1 MNFWQS
7 PLIVRRVRFV
17 LILFVPVLLA
27 LLAGAALSFF
37 AAQHTRG
44 VQFQVSRELAADLSR
59 AAEATSITYELWE
72 VKQAV
77 NEALVR
83 ARKGEID
90 EAEAY
95 RMHVGIVEQVASLE
109 RRLTTVLI
117 DHDHILSVTE
127 IQAARQSFVDFKQF
141 VLMSTDLVAIDLSV
155 AAAKHAVA
163 AEHYGQFATVS
174 NRIGQAWT
182 QHALRRGGEAEQEL
196 VGFHQQLGAL
206 MLAFTVALALA
217 LAWLAVA
224 IWLARKLQH
233 VAGSLSQLAQGQEAD
248 DTTFAVVRQMAQSSR
263 SVLGELAQAVLAFH
277 AAKSESALSR
287 DALEAERSQLQ
298 ALVQGMPHMVWLK
311 DVHGVYQVCNG
322 RFLDFFHA
330 RREDVIGHRFR
341 DVEVN
346 EEVARKSDLDDQ
358 RASREGQ
365 LELAPSWYA
374 TGSGERRLVQITKT
388 AVRDARGELIGVLGV
403 GRDVTA
409 EHEVQQALREREELF
424 STIVNQS
431 PIGILLV
438 DHATLGFIN
447 FNQAASDA
455 LGYSREDFASLTLYD
470 IQATLTHQE
479 VDDIVVDILA
489 EGGREF
495 ENQRLTRHGEVRDF
509 WISMKPLVVHGKQCL
524 TALWVD
530 ITERKRTEREL
541 ARYRDELETLVAQRT
556 AKLEEASRELSVQ
569 SHALKQL
576 NEELNAVFDAATVG
590 IAVMKDR
597 RVVRCNRQMEV
608 IFGVP
613 PGGFMGVHG
622 DTLYADEAGRARA
635 AAAVRAEMREG
646 AGHQIETQLVRP
658 DGTVF
663 WARMRGARLDAEAGT
678 MLAIVEDITEEHR
691 AAEALH
697 QAKEVAESAN
707 RAKSSFLANMSHE
720 IRTPM
725 NAIIGLTHLMRR
737 DPLSPRQVQQ
747 LEKVS
752 GAAMHLLAIINDIL
766 DFSKIEAGKMT
777 LDPTDFQ
784 VEQMVGNVTALVTDK
799 VEAKGLELVVRLT
812 GVPPVLH
819 GDGVRLGQVL
829 VNFMSNA
836 VKFTEHGSVV
846 LSGRVTR
853 QEDETVWVRFEVR
866 DTGIGLT
873 DAQKARL
880 FAAFQQ
886 ADVSTT
892 RTYGGTGL
900 GLAITRRLADLMG
913 GEVGVESV
921 VGQGSTFWFEAP
933 FGVGVQSGQ
942 PTVNVLPPRTRVLV
956 VDDME
961 EARSLLV
968 DMLTDMG
975 ARADAV
981 DSGALALERVAAAD
995 SLGDPYQLV
1004 FTDWQMPGMNG
1015 TETYKGLYKLPI
1027 RLRPACIL
1035 VSGSSGCPSED
1046 LEDGGF
1052 SAFIPKPVMPALL
1065 HDAIMRS
1072 WGRAELLSVL
1082 SAAVG
1087 ELPRFEHGH
1096 RLLLAE
1102 DNALNQ
1108 EVAVSLLEDLGFVV
1122 EVVDDGAAAVQRC
1135 IEHGPYELILM
1146 DIQMPVMD
1154 GLEAARRIRALPAYA
1169 ETPILAMTA
1178 NAFAEDR
1185 AEALG
1190 VGMNDHIPKPVDPDQ
1205 LCRALATWLPSAVK
1219 VPLTSGGEGG
1229 HVKAVEVSDVV
1240 ATLPSEVATLQAQ
1253 LKAMPGLVLD
1263 VGLRSCRGNV
1273 QQLRKLL
1280 QRFASDHVDEVDK
1293 VRVDLA
1299 KQDWVTAERR
1309 AHTLK
1314 GVAGMLGWVDLQH
1327 QAQLVEKVL
1336 KQRGEDVQPALMAL
1350 PALASV
1356 LQEVV
1361 QATAALAPDAPVKE
1375 AVPLDLPALQAGLAQ
1390 LHRLLATDDLDAADV
1405 YEQVAPMLTGH
1416 LPTHAKALGVAI
1428 EQYDFALATQALDAL
1443 LASEAWRALQQ
1454 VAS

>member
-1 MNFWQS
+1 MS
-7 PLIVRRVRFV
+7 PQWLRRARFV
-17 LILFVPVLLA
+17 LILFVPMALA
-27 LLAGAALSFF
+27 LVMGAGLSFV
-37 AAQHTRG
+37 AAQYARG
-44 VQFQVSRELAADLSR
+44 VQAQTNQELSQDLTLAADSLAVR
-59 AAEATSITYELWE
+59 YELWQIQE
-72 VKQAV
+72 DLKAVLARAQA
-77 NEALVR
+77 
-83 ARKGEID
+83 GELN

-95 RMHVGIVEQVASLE
+95 RTHVAIVERMAGLE
-109 RRLTTVLI
+109 QRLKRVLV
-117 DHDHILSVTE
+117 DHSHRLNPSD
-127 IQAARQSFVDFKQF
+127 IQLAQEAFVGFKQF
-141 VLMSTDLVAIDLSV
+141 VLMSTDLLSIDPRVAGEKQ
-155 AAAKHAVA
+155 AAAS
-163 AEHYGQFATVS
+163 EHYGRFAVLST
-174 NRIGQAWT
+174 RIALMWT
-182 QHALRRGGEAEQEL
+182 QHARENSQAAEQKL
-196 VGFHQQLGAL
+196 LTFHQVQSKVMVGFTMALVLG
-206 MLAFTVALALA
+206 
-217 LAWLAVA
+217 WLAAA

-233 VAGSLSQLAQGQEAD
+233 VAGSLNDLALGRESHPASL
-248 DTTFAVVRQMAQSSR
+248 TAVGVMAKGR
-263 SVLGELAQAVLAFH
+263 ATVLSEMAHAVLAFRE
-277 AAKSESALSR
+277 ARAESTRSR
-287 DALEAERSQLQ
+287 AALEAERSQLQ
-298 ALVQGMPHMVWLK
+298 ALVQGMPDMVWLK
-311 DVHGVYQVCNG
+311 DAQGVYQVVNE
-322 RFLDFFHA
+322 RFLAFMQVS
-330 RREDVIGHRFR
+330 REAVIGQRTHQLAPP
-341 DVEVN
+341 DVATKDSLE
-346 EEVARKSDLDDQ
+346 DQ
-358 RASREGQ
+358 RVMNEGHLTLQ
-365 LELAPSWYA
+365 PIWYA
-374 TGSGERRLVQITKT
+374 AGDGQQRLIQVTKT
-388 AVRDARGELIGVLGV
+388 AIYDASGQLLGVLGL

-409 EHEVQQALREREELF
+409 EHEVQEALREREELF

-438 DHATLGFIN
+438 DHASLGFIN

-455 LGYSREDFASLTLYD
+455 LGYTREEFASLTLYD
-470 IQATLTHQE
+470 IQAHLNRQE
-479 VDDIVVDILA
+479 VDDFTASILA

-509 WISMKPLVVHGKQCL
+509 WISMKPLVAQGKQCF
-524 TALWVD
+524 TAVWVD

-541 ARYRDELETLVAQRT
+541 IRYRGELETLVAQRT
-556 AKLEEASRELSVQ
+556 VKLEEASRELTAQ
-569 SHALKQL
+569 SHTLKQL

-608 IFGVP
+608 IFGAP
-613 PGGFMGVHG
+613 SGGFVGVHG
-622 DTLYADEAGRARA
+622 ETFYADAGGRARA
-635 AAAVRAEMREG
+635 TEAVRDVMREG
-646 AGHQIETQLVRP
+646 AGHQTEAQLVRR

-663 WARMRGARLDAEAGT
+663 WARMHATRLDAEVGT
-678 MLAIVEDITEEHR
+678 VLVLIEDITEEHR
-691 AAEALH
+691 AAEALR

-737 DPLSPRQVQQ
+737 DPLSTRQLQQ
-747 LEKVS
+747 LDKVS

-777 LDPTDFQ
+777 LDPTDFEL
-784 VEQMVGNVTALVTDK
+784 EQMVSNVTALVADK
-799 VEAKGLELVVRLT
+799 VEAKGLELVVRLS

-829 VNFMSNA
+829 LNFMSNA

-853 QEDETVWVRFEVR
+853 QEDETVWVRFDVR

-873 DAQKARL
+873 DAQKTKL
-880 FAAFQQ
+880 FNAFQQ

-900 GLAITRRLADLMG
+900 GLAITRRLTDLMG

-942 PTVNVLPPRTRVLV
+942 PAVNVLPPRTRVLV

-961 EARSLLV
+961 EARALLV
-968 DMLTDMG
+968 DMLTDLG

-1004 FTDWQMPGMNG
+1004 FTDWQMPGLNG
-1015 TETYKGLYKLPI
+1015 TETCKGLHKLPI

-1065 HDAIMRS
+1065 HDAIVRS
-1072 WGRAELLSVL
+1072 WGRAELLSAVPA
-1082 SAAVG
+1082 SAA

-1122 EVVDDGAAAVQRC
+1122 EVVEDGAAAVQRC

-1190 VGMNDHIPKPVDPDQ
+1190 VGMNDHIPKPVDPAQ
-1205 LCRALATWLPSAVK
+1205 LCRALAAWLPGAVK
-1219 VPLTSGGEGG
+1219 APVTSDGVGEQ
-1229 HVKAVEVSDVV
+1229 AQAAEASEVV
-1240 ATLPSEVATLQAQ
+1240 AVLPSEAATLHAQ
-1253 LKAMPGLVLD
+1253 LKAMPGLVLE
-1263 VGLRSCRGNV
+1263 VGLRSCRGNA

-1280 QRFASDHVDEVDK
+1280 QRFAADHAADVDK
-1293 VRVDLA
+1293 VRADLA
-1299 KQDWVTAERR
+1299 QQDWVTAERR

-1314 GVAGMLGWVDLQH
+1314 GVAGMLGWVALQH

-1336 KQRGEDVQPALMAL
+1336 KQRGDDVQAALMAL
-1350 PALASV
+1350 PALETV
-1356 LQEVV
+1356 LEAAVL
-1361 QATAALAPDAPVKE
+1361 ATSELTQDAP
-1375 AVPLDLPALQAGLAQ
+1375 AAHAAPLDLPALQAGLAQ
-1390 LHRLLATDDLDAADV
+1390 LHSLLATDDLDAADV

-1416 LPTHAKALGVAI
+1416 LPAHAKALGAAI
-1428 EQYDFALATQALDAL
+1428 EQYDFALATEALDAL
-1443 LASEAWRALQQ
+1443 LASEELGALQR
-1454 VAS
+1454 AAP

>member
-1 MNFWQS
+1 MHVASWQS
-7 PLIVRRVRFV
+7 PLVIRSARFV

-37 AAQHTRG
+37 AAQHARG
-44 VQFQVSRELAADLSR
+44 VQSQLSQEVSADLSM
-59 AAEATSITYELWE
+59 AAEAASISHELWE

-77 NEALVR
+77 NQALVR

-95 RMHVGIVEQVASLE
+95 RLHVGIVEQVASLE
-109 RRLTTVLI
+109 QRLGAVLI
-117 DHDHILSVTE
+117 DRDDTLNPKE
-127 IQAARQSFVDFKQF
+127 IEAVRQSFANFKQF
-141 VLMSTDLVAIDLSV
+141 VLMSTDLLAIDLSV
-155 AAAKHAVA
+155 AAAKLAVA
-163 AEHYGQFATVS
+163 AEHFGQFATVA
-174 NRIGQAWT
+174 NRIGQAWNR
-182 QHALRRGGEAEQEL
+182 HALRRGAEAEQEL
-196 VGFHQQLGAL
+196 ATFHQGLGAL
-206 MLAFTVALALA
+206 MLASTLALA

-233 VAGSLSQLAQGQEAD
+233 VAGSLSQLAQGQETD
-248 DTTFAVVRQMAQSSR
+248 DTSFAVVRQMAKGSQ
-263 SVLGELAQAVLAFH
+263 SVLGELAQAVLAFQ
-277 AAKSESALSR
+277 AAKEESAHSR
-287 DALEAERSQLQ
+287 AALEAERSQLQ
-298 ALVQGMPHMVWLK
+298 ALVQGMPDMVWLK
-311 DVHGVYQVCNG
+311 DAQGVYQVVNE
-322 RFLDFFHA
+322 RFLAFMQVS
-330 RREDVIGHRFR
+330 REAVIGQRTHQLAPP
-341 DVEVN
+341 DVATKDSLE
-346 EEVARKSDLDDQ
+346 DQ
-358 RASREGQ
+358 RVMNEGHLTLQ
-365 LELAPSWYA
+365 PIWYA
-374 TGSGERRLVQITKT
+374 AGDGQQRLVQVTKT
-388 AVRDARGELIGVLGV
+388 AIQDASGQFLGVLGL

-409 EHEVQQALREREELF
+409 EHEVQEALREREELF
-424 STIVNQS
+424 STIVSQS

-438 DHATLGFIN
+438 DHASLGFIN
-447 FNQAASDA
+447 FNQVASDA
-455 LGYSREDFASLTLYD
+455 LGYSREEFASLTLYD
-470 IQATLTHQE
+470 IQAHLTRQE
-479 VDDIVVDILA
+479 VDDITASILA

-495 ENQRLTRHGEVRDF
+495 DNQRLTRHGEVREF
-509 WISMKPLVVHGKQCL
+509 WVSMRPLVVQGKQCL
-524 TALWVD
+524 TAVWVD

-541 ARYRDELETLVAQRT
+541 LRYRDELENLVRQRT
-556 AKLEEASRELSVQ
+556 LKLEEASREVAAQSV
-569 SHALKQL
+569 SLKLL
-576 NEELNAVFDAATVG
+576 NEELNAVFEAANVG
-590 IAVMKDR
+590 IAVLKDR
-597 RVVRCNRQMEV
+597 RVVRYNRQMDV
-608 IFGVP
+608 IFGSE
-613 PGGFMGVHG
+613 PGGMVGVQTE
-622 DTLYADEAGRARA
+622 TLYADEAGRTQA
-635 AAAVRAEMREG
+635 AAMVRGEMLEG
-646 AGHQIETQLVRP
+646 TGSQIETQMLRR

-663 WARMRGARLDAEAGT
+663 WARLRVVRLDAEDGT
-678 MLAIVEDITEEHR
+678 MLGIIDDITEEHR
-691 AAEALH
+691 AAEALR
-697 QAKEVAESAN
+697 QAKEQAESAN

-720 IRTPM
+720 SRTPL

-737 DPLSPRQVQQ
+737 EPLSTRQLQQ
-747 LEKVS
+747 LDKVS
-752 GAAMHLLAIINDIL
+752 GAAMHLLAIINAIL

-777 LDPTDFQ
+777 LDPTDFEL
-784 VEQMVGNVTALVTDK
+784 EQMVSNVTALVANK
-799 VEAKGLELVVRLT
+799 VEAKGLELVVRLS

-873 DAQKARL
+873 DAQKTRL
-880 FAAFQQ
+880 FNAFQQ

-942 PTVNVLPPRTRVLV
+942 PAVNVLPPRTRVLV
-956 VDDME
+956 VDDKE
-961 EARSLLV
+961 EARALLV
-968 DMLTDMG
+968 DMLTDLG

-981 DSGALALERVAAAD
+981 DRGALALERVAAAD
-995 SLGDPYQLV
+995 SQGDPYQLV

-1015 TETYKGLYKLPI
+1015 TETCKGLHKLPI

-1046 LEDGGF
+1046 LEGGGF

-1065 HDAIMRS
+1065 HDAIVRS
-1072 WGRAELLSVL
+1072 WGRAELP
-1082 SAAVG
+1082 SAMPPSAG
-1087 ELPRFEHGH
+1087 EMPRFVHGH

-1190 VGMNDHIPKPVDPDQ
+1190 VGMNDHIPKPVDPAQ
-1205 LCRALATWLPSAVK
+1205 LCRALAAWLPGAVK
-1219 VPLTSGGEGG
+1219 APVTSDGVGEQAQ
-1229 HVKAVEVSDVV
+1229 AVEATEGVAALSSEA
-1240 ATLPSEVATLQAQ
+1240 ATLSAQ
-1253 LKAMPGLVLD
+1253 LKAMPGLVLE
-1263 VGLRSCRGNV
+1263 VGLRSCRGNA

-1280 QRFASDHVDEVDK
+1280 QRFAADHAADVDQ
-1293 VRVDLA
+1293 VRADLA
-1299 KQDWVTAERR
+1299 QQDWVTAERR

-1314 GVAGMLGWVDLQH
+1314 GVAGMLGWVALQH
-1327 QAQLVEKVL
+1327 QAQVVEAVL
-1336 KQRGEDVQPALMAL
+1336 KQRGDDVQPAMMAL
-1350 PALASV
+1350 PALETV
-1356 LQEVV
+1356 LDAAVR
-1361 QATAALAPDAPVKE
+1361 ATSELTQDAP
-1375 AVPLDLPALQAGLAQ
+1375 AAHAAPLDLPALQAGLAQ
-1390 LHRLLATDDLDAADV
+1390 LHSLLAIDDLDAADV
-1405 YEQVAPMLTGH
+1405 YEQVAPMLMCH
-1416 LPTHAKALGVAI
+1416 LPAHAKALGAAI
-1428 EQYDFALATQALDAL
+1428 EHYDFALATKALDAL
-1443 LASEAWRALQQ
+1443 LASEDLRALQRA
-1454 VAS
+1454 AS